1 MRNKV
6 NSLVRDLAAAPSTE
20 GKSTKTPS
28 SNATASK
35 ASSKINSTASSL
47 SQDVHDE
54 VSTNND
60 GGGKM
65 TVEQKR
71 ANDDHEQVAGDDTSL
86 IATVQADAE
95 NEDQHFGIN
104 DDNNLMINGNINDNQ
119 DLVLVDLNGHRP
131 VDDERPKRRLRGEE
145 FIALQDDESAGSKG
159 IVENKADCIPKA
171 FEHLCTWVA
180 HEEKTYPYFCLNH
193 ATTTQRRSR
202 SIIKNG
208 SVKCSSIR
216 GIFSEKLSETAR
228 HEGHAIQ
235 SDWQR
240 LILDYG
246 LDKEH
251 VSKNRENG
259 QSKFGLLGSTVPLL
273 IILRL
278 AKKKEKGGD
287 TDDKGEIVFNMSHA
301 IVLLPG
307 SGTTCSKLIDPDGKC
322 IEFESS
328 KFADWATQKKT
339 NRKKNRAKDMF
350 DKCLGGDFN
359 CQIRSAFKIKRI

>member
-1 MRNKV
+1 
-6 NSLVRDLAAAPSTE
+6 
-20 GKSTKTPS
+20 
-28 SNATASK
+28 
-35 ASSKINSTASSL
+35 
-47 SQDVHDE
+47 
-54 VSTNND
+54 
-60 GGGKM
+60 
-65 TVEQKR
+65 
-71 ANDDHEQVAGDDTSL
+71 
-86 IATVQADAE
+86 
-95 NEDQHFGIN
+95 
-104 DDNNLMINGNINDNQ
+104 
-119 DLVLVDLNGHRP
+119 
-131 VDDERPKRRLRGEE
+131 
-145 FIALQDDESAGSKG
+145 
-159 IVENKADCIPKA
+159 
-171 FEHLCTWVA
+171 
-180 HEEKTYPYFCLNH
+180 
-193 ATTTQRRSR
+193 
-202 SIIKNG
+202 
-208 SVKCSSIR
+208 VKCSSIR

-251 VSKNRENG
+251 VSRNRENG

-328 KFADWATQKKT
+328 KFPDWSTQKKT
-339 NRKKNRAKDMF
+339 NRKRNRAKDMF